1 MTDEEREA
9 AKVRAI
15 DILECLETQIN
26 EAEAGIPEAC
36 RQTLFEG
43 KDLTQVFTAVGEAL
57 VTREVYSV
65 VQENFTNLV
74 STDSEKN
81 NRHLFFEALDQIK
94 QKKVVTAHDID
105 WLDDLVILSDQV
117 TQDALIELKQRVAH

>member
-15 DILECLETQIN
+15 DILDILENQIN
-26 EAEAGIPEAC
+26 ETEAGIPELC

-57 VTREVYSV
+57 VTRQVYSV
-65 VQENFTNLV
+65 VQENFTSLV

-94 QKKVVTAHDID
+94 QKKVVTVQDID
-105 WLDDLVILSDQV
+105 WLDDLVISADQV
-117 TQDALIELKQRVAH
+117 TQDALIELKHRVAH